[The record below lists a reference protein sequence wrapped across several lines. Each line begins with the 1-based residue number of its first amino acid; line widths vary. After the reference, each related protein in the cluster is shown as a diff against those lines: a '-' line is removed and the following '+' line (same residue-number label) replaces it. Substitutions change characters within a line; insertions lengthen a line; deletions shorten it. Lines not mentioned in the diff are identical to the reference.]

1 MSMGAQQVLQSHPSR
16 YRSSTGVSGKHLTAA
31 EKTAA
36 FMRLRLCRAAYQC
49 MTTVVVCTQRLEKF
63 YCDLLFKED
72 SHVLWDNLVD
82 DVTPFDSLPFPVEP
96 TFANGVCVCVF
107 SPPSP
112 HSFAYAGPSASG
124 FYCPVLSFSYGCLCF
139 LMPTPCFICLASARG
154 VFLTPSR
161 CPPPFAHVVAPF
173 CPHANA
179 VRLNTRRLC
188 TSMPTL
194 DASSALHLRLQQGPK
209 SSKAGTTGG
218 AFGSL
223 FSVLADSQM
232 ETLKG
237 SSLQGGGGLSQG
249 VRSRMLLA
257 ARCRLIE
264 AVLGQVLLC
273 LCWHMRRRCRDNAPQ
288 YPGSS
293 VALKHEHSCTQLF
306 LLMHRGALRAP

>member
-16 YRSSTGVSGKHLTAA
+16 YRSSAGVSGKHLTAA

-96 TFANGVCVCVF
+96 TFANGVCVCF
-107 SPPSP
+107 PHPLPTPSP
-112 HSFAYAGPSASG
+112 MPGPSASG
-124 FYCPVLSFSYGCLCF
+124 LYCPVLSFSYGCLCF

-161 CPPPFAHVVAPF
+161 CPPLRTLLLPF
-173 CPHANA
+173 CPRANA

-223 FSVLADSQM
+223 FSVLADSQV

-249 VRSRMLLA
+249 VRSCMLLA

-273 LCWHMRRRCRDNAPQ
+273 LCWHLRRHCRDQCPTVSWLICCSQA
-288 YPGSS
+288 
-293 VALKHEHSCTQLF
+293 
-306 LLMHRGALRAP
+306 